1 MGQGYCPVRPK
12 TQPEKAGAF
21 EKLFSTQC
29 DDDFLILAK
38 KNHMTVVDRFDGDLI
53 DLGSQ
58 LQAKLLPFAHRAAV
72 NDRVMCLWIER
83 DG

>member
-1 MGQGYCPVRPK
+1 MLYRKLNQKNGPSK
-12 TQPEKAGAF
+12 
-21 EKLFSTQC
+21 KLFSTQW

-53 DLGSQ
+53 NLGSQ
-58 LQAKLLPFAHRAAV
+58 LQAKLLAFAHRAAV
-72 NDRVMCLWIER
+72 NDRVMCFWIER

>member
-1 MGQGYCPVRPK
+1 MGQTLSGSTENSTKKSPV
-12 TQPEKAGAF
+12 
-21 EKLFSTQC
+21 EKLFSTQW

-72 NDRVMCLWIER
+72 NDRVMCFWIER

>member
-1 MGQGYCPVRPK
+1 
-12 TQPEKAGAF
+12 
-21 EKLFSTQC
+21 
-29 DDDFLILAK
+29 
-38 KNHMTVVDRFDGDLI
+38 MTVVDRFDGDLI

-72 NDRVMCLWIER
+72 NDRVMCFWIER